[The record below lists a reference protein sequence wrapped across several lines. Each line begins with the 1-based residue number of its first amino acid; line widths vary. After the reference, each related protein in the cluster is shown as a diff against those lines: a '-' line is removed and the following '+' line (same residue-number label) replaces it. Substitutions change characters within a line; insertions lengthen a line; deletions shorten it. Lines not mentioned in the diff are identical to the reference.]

1 MLVRSI
7 ECFLTS
13 NVSLLFVIVPKFVSK
28 SVNLEALSCIELTD
42 LSVEGLAY
50 AYMIGYANSD
60 VFLGCSCLTLIIII
74 IVLQHEFK

>member
-7 ECFLTS
+7 ECFLTT

-60 VFLGCSCLTLIIII
+60 AHHHRESELWIKSLDC
-74 IVLQHEFK
+74 